1 MTTTGNRP
9 YSTDVGHPEKEE
21 ARDRANGASHE
32 QNDRGHSTA
41 ETERPMYWPLAWDRD
56 AKPASFRG
64 KAKRNAR
71 RAAAD
76 RKRQSGQ
83 IDPALIA
90 IAVLAVLE
98 CLLIWGAS

>member
-1 MTTTGNRP
+1 MTHHR
-9 YSTDVGHPEKEE
+9 K
-21 ARDRANGASHE
+21 RAAPAKDPTRLPTASNGDSI
-32 QNDRGHSTA
+32 A

-56 AKPASFRG
+56 EKPASFRG

-90 IAVLAVLE
+90 ILALAFLE